1 MNRRLLYALTAT
13 ATLFL
18 VCLYQSLPAGADYSD
33 HGTPDVSLV
42 ASTHPNQPPAGGS
55 LPQTGSS
62 LEWLAYVGAFVLI
75 AGAALCLASSKRS
88 AR

>member
-42 ASTHPNQPPAGGS
+42 ASTHPNQPPPGGS
-55 LPQTGSS
+55 LPQTGFDPS
-62 LEWLAYVGAFVLI
+62 LLTVAVILLIGGAVAF
-75 AGAALCLASSKRS
+75 ASSKRS